1 MIDDPN
7 CECDLNIGCSGYLSE
22 IPFDDDRKDK
32 VTDKDD
38 DDGKDKV
45 ADKGDDDGKDKVT
58 DKGDDDGK
66 GKVTDKGDLNKMF
79 PFQFCEEFTS
89 I

>member
-32 VTDKDD
+32 VTDKGD

-45 ADKGDDDGKDKVT
+45 A

>member
-22 IPFDDDRKDK
+22 IPFDDDR
-32 VTDKDD
+32 
-38 DDGKDKV
+38 
-45 ADKGDDDGKDKVT
+45 KDKVT